1 MPAFPF
7 RAALLTALAFASP
20 VVAFAG
26 GLDDAVLAELNYA
39 RAHPD
44 DYARELRQQLRASG
58 DDDPDA
64 VEEAIAFLEHQPALP
79 PLARDSRIAAAA
91 HTYAAAQG
99 LRGDLG
105 HGPAGGLGQRL
116 RDNGVW
122 AGLSA
127 EDISYGYDEPRAVVR
142 QMIVD
147 SGVPGRGHRR
157 NIFSGSYSVAG
168 VACGPHR
175 TYRAMCVIDFA
186 GAIVQR

>member
-1 MPAFPF
+1 MPAFPL
-7 RAALLTALAFASP
+7 RAALLTALVFASP
-20 VVAFAG
+20 AVAFAD

-64 VEEAIAFLEHQPALP
+64 VEEAIAFLERQPALR
-79 PLARDSRIAAAA
+79 PLERDNRIAAAA
-91 HTYAAAQG
+91 RTYAAAQG
-99 LRGDLG
+99 PRGDLG

-147 SGVPGRGHRR
+147 SGVARRGHRG
-157 NIFSGSYSVAG
+157 NIFSNSYSAAG